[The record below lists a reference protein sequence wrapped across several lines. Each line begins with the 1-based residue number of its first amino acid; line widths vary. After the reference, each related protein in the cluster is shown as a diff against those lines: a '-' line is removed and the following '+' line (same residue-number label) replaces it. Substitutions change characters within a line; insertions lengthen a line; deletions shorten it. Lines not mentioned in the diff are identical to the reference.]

1 VRRGLGAIVAATV
14 AACATSGTPRSTRP
28 SIGEPLF
35 PPAAVDARPHERAA
49 ATPIS
54 WSAHGSSEDGA
65 PVPAHRDLLATCAHD
80 VNAGK
85 ALCVALTGGDDADC
99 VKVCLDAYAEAHP
112 KPPAPAPPSPPHPHA
127 LGVASSAPPP
137 PSPPPPDPFASVL
150 HDCILRVR
158 DSGGSEPTVCHFE
171 PPLDEM
177 GFGQSHCDAKCAALT
192 EAYRESPSRRLDG
205 GSD

>member
-1 VRRGLGAIVAATV
+1 
-14 AACATSGTPRSTRP
+14 
-28 SIGEPLF
+28 LF
-35 PPAAVDARPHERAA
+35 PPGAVDARPYERAA

-54 WSAHGSSEDGA
+54 WSVHGSSEDGA
-65 PVPAHRDLLATCAHD
+65 PVPAHRDLLATCARD
-80 VNAGK
+80 ANAGQ
-85 ALCVALTGGDDADC
+85 ALCGALTGGDDADC

-112 KPPAPAPPSPPHPHA
+112 KPRPPA
-127 LGVASSAPPP
+127 LLVASSAPPS
-137 PSPPPPDPFASVL
+137 PSPPSPDPFASVL

-192 EAYRESPSRRLDG
+192 EAYRQH
-205 GSD
+205 